1 MARFLMIFLSVAL
14 VVFILGAYLPY
25 WPLMILVAIISFFI
39 GAKPVTSFLSSGLAF
54 GLTWVL
60 LAIYISIQT
69 NSELPSQMATLMG
82 VKNDNLLWFATGVL
96 GLLLGGFSGL
106 TGSLLKRL
114 FEKKYEGV
122 YRRG

>member
-1 MARFLMIFLSVAL
+1 MIFLSVAL